1 MRLTAEAADW
11 ARPAGSDEPAGAV
24 HQTTIE
30 RAFGRIF
37 AMLIALIV
45 VVLWF
50 NSATLVGQR
59 PGEMAANLL
68 LSTLLVWQ
76 AAQALRRPPSQQDLY
91 VLAAATGL
99 ALLLSRALAVPG
111 SPFLVDDAYLLAVP
125 TAAAWAVWSVR
136 LVVPVPILL
145 VALATGVLAHGGDM
159 AVEQAVVALATV
171 ACTSWAA
178 RFMRAGAQRADA
190 DADALSRRMAAQDA
204 ALAAEEAERRA
215 ANAVHDDVLSVLRA
229 VSAADRQVSWSLV
242 VSKAKGAQ
250 DALAR
255 HGPRT
260 GQGLADLGSALRR
273 RAESAAE
280 LDVRYDIDGDIDVPL
295 SAVEALSA
303 AAGEALRNVAT
314 HAGVSRAVV
323 TARASRSGGVTVTVS
338 DDGIGFDPAR
348 VGPASTG
355 LRSSVQERLADAG
368 GRAEIISAP
377 GQGTSVAL
385 TWDPPQPASAPGAD
399 PLALARRMAPSPP
412 LIFTGF
418 MLPIVLAGL
427 VLLCLHRQ
435 DMRWPAAAAT
445 AFGGMLGL
453 AVVSAQYLSQV
464 RMTRQVGVG
473 LVAANTILAA
483 VASLAVAP
491 GTTDAFAYW
500 VAGNSGIVIA
510 AVYFIRGPLF
520 GLTALAF
527 DLAALTIGL
536 VRTGHGLAVG
546 GWVSMLTSPVIGAG
560 LAAAMLAAFRTLSSH
575 TESQLAGYRER
586 LRLQARAEAISRVD
600 RTALENA
607 RRLAGPVLSAIIS
620 SPARDPDL
628 QTAAALANAT
638 LRDELLAPGFLT
650 AALAESV
657 YAARAAGASITVKFA
672 RQSDTVLAETARE
685 LLAAA
690 LADLD
695 ADDDITFE
703 MHPGTEGHPALLLLR
718 ARSARSDN
726 AALRRAAAAAGALV
740 SDLGD
745 HELLI
750 RLQSHAS
757 AQQPPP
763 LTAIAYPP

>member
-1 MRLTAEAADW
+1 MLIAAAADR
-11 ARPAGSDEPAGAV
+11 ASSAASDEPAAAV

-37 AMLIALIV
+37 AMFIALIV
-45 VVLWF
+45 VVFWF
-50 NSATLVGQR
+50 DSATLAGQR
-59 PGEMAANLL
+59 PGSMAANLL

-76 AAQALRRPPSQQDLY
+76 AVQALRRPPSQQDLY
-91 VLAAATGL
+91 VLATATGL
-99 ALLLSRALAVPG
+99 LLLLSRALAVPG

-125 TAAAWAVWSVR
+125 AAAAWAVWSVR

-145 VALATGVLAHGGDM
+145 VVLTTGVLAHGGDV

-178 RFMRAGAQRADA
+178 RFMRAGARRADA

-204 ALAAEEAERRA
+204 ALAAEEAERRV

-255 HGPRT
+255 HGPR
-260 GQGLADLGSALRR
+260 GDKGPADLGSALRR
-273 RAESAAE
+273 AGESAAE

-314 HAGVSRAVV
+314 HAGVRRAVV
-323 TARASRSGGVTVTVS
+323 TARASRPGRVTVTVS

-385 TWDPPQPASAPGAD
+385 TWSPPQLASAPGAD
-399 PLALARRMAPSPP
+399 PLALVRRMAPSPP

-427 VLLCLHRQ
+427 VLLCLHWQ

-453 AVVSAQYLSQV
+453 AVLSARYLSQV
-464 RMTRQVGVG
+464 RMTRQVGVR
-473 LVAANTILAA
+473 LAAANIILAA

-520 GLTALAF
+520 GLIALAV
-527 DLAALTIGL
+527 DLAALMAGL
-536 VRTGHGLAVG
+536 LVTGRGIAAG
-546 GWVSMLTSPVIGAG
+546 GWVSMLTSPAIGAG
-560 LAAAMLAAFRTLSSH
+560 LAAAMLAAFRSLSSH

-600 RTALENA
+600 NAALENA
-607 RRLAGPVLSAIIS
+607 RRVAGPVLSAVVS
-620 SPARDPDL
+620 RPAADPAL
-628 QTAAALANAT
+628 KTAAVLANAI

-650 AALAESV
+650 TDLADCV
-657 YAARAAGASITVKFA
+657 QAARMSGAQVTVNIA
-672 RQSDTVLAETARE
+672 RHGDPALTESARR

-690 LADLD
+690 LDQGDSLAEATLQV
-695 ADDDITFE
+695 
-703 MHPGTEGHPALLLLR
+703 HPPAGGHPALLMLHLR
-718 ARSARSDN
+718 SQGTSEHLSLRQCARDC
-726 AALRRAAAAAGALV
+726 GALLEE
-740 SDLGD
+740 LGD
-745 HELLI
+745 NEFLV
-750 RLQSHAS
+750 RLQA
-757 AQQPPP
+757 A
-763 LTAIAYPP
+763 